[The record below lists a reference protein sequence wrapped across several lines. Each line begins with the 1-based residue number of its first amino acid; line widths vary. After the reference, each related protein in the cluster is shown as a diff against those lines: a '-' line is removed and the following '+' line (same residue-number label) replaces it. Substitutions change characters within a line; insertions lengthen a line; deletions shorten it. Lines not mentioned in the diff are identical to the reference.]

1 MRKSQEEKIKRNNDE
16 KAKREM
22 LRNHFLGITSIGKD
36 DKAVTIS
43 IDPTEKKIRDLEREI
58 EVAKIKKA
66 HKEAMV
72 RASWEGAK
80 FMNEMVKSQA
90 LDREIW
96 GIMGAINQIKK
107 LLPLIERIDEKRLRE
122 LLEVNNG

>member
-1 MRKSQEEKIKRNNDE
+1 MRKSKEEKIKRNKLE
-16 KAKREM
+16 KEKREM
-22 LRNHFLGITSIGKD
+22 LRNHFLGINSIGKD
-36 DKAVTIS
+36 DKAVTVRF
-43 IDPTEKKIRDLEREI
+43 DPTEEKIRGLEREI
-58 EVAKIKKA
+58 EITKIKKA
-66 HKEAMV
+66 HEDFKV

-80 FMNEMVKSQA
+80 FMDEMVKSQA